1 MIQSSQKKFTGKAKK
16 DFNRLPAAIKSTVM
30 GYVSR
35 GFWFLEVLDDRKT
48 YWLIKMAQYH
58 FLEDENQ
65 KGKASQKGWAHEGI
79 YKVSTKGEAKL
90 ARSTTIMPDGKEI
103 YRDIIKL

>member
-1 MIQSSQKKFTGKAKK
+1 MIQSYQKEFIGKAKK
-16 DFNRLPAAIKSTVM
+16 DFKRLPEAIKATVM
-30 GYVSR
+30 GYVRR
-35 GFWFLEVLDDRKT
+35 GFWFVEVIDDRKA

-58 FLEDENQ
+58 FLEDELQ
-65 KGKASQKGWAHEGI
+65 KGKASEQGWVHEGI

>member
-1 MIQSSQKKFTGKAKK
+1 MIQSYQKKFIGKAKK
-16 DFNRLPAAIKSTVM
+16 DFNRLPESIKATVM

-65 KGKASQKGWAHEGI
+65 KGRASQKGWVHEGI
-79 YKVSTKGEAKL
+79 YKVSIKGEARL